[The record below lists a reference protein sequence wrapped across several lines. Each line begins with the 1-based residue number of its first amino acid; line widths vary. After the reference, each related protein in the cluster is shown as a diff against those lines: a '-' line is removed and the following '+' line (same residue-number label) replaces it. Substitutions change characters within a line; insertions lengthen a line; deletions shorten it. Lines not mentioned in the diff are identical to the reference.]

1 MDRLREEEIIFV
13 LFFIGVLVTGFYL
26 GVFTESSISAE
37 EAANKSI
44 KYIQG
49 KMIAP
54 RADAYIEEVSESSGL
69 YKIVV
74 VTEEDSFSN
83 TVDTYI
89 TKDGKLFFPH
99 GIYIGEGEGEPYE
112 RATNFAKN
120 TLYHGSSVYM
130 SEYSEESSLY
140 RISLLVKKNSD
151 VREEVHYVTRDGK
164 IFFPRAMRID
174 SDE

>member
-13 LFFIGVLVTGFYL
+13 LFFIGILVTGFYL

-49 KMIAP
+49 KIIAP
-54 RADAYIEEVSESSGL
+54 RAEAYIEEVSESSGL

-74 VTEEDSFSN
+74 VTEENGFSN

-99 GIYIGEGEGEPYE
+99 GIHIDEGVTGEEPCE
-112 RATNFAKN
+112 RAENFAKN
-120 TLYHGSSVYM
+120 ILYPRSSVYM
-130 SEYSEESSLY
+130 SGYSEESSLY

-151 VREEVHYVTRDGK
+151 VMEEIHYVTKDGK
-164 IFFPRAMRID
+164 IFFPRAMCID
-174 SDE
+174 